1 MKIKNWKLGMVLVI
15 SPRLLS
21 VSRMESKLHIA
32 SLTKE
37 AEVLVTERIC
47 IKRSRIDIL
56 TALKGQ

>member
-1 MKIKNWKLGMVLVI
+1 MVLVI